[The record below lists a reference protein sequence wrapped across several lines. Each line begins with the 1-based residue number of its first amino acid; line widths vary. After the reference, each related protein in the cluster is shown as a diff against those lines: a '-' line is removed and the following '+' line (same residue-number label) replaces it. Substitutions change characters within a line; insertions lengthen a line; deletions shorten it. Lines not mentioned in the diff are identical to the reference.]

1 MKYASTQ
8 NQSHVLSRVK
18 LFLALSRT
26 PHALLDMATPGV
38 CALLWMGSFPPA
50 RVIILGIVTAFAGYT
65 AVYGLNDLMDHRA
78 DTLKLRQEGFAE
90 LKQYLDATLIRH
102 PIARGLLGLRESIAW
117 VAFWALLALIGA
129 YILNPMCAL
138 IFVAGSLLEA
148 AYCLLRKVSPMRMA
162 LTGVVKTS
170 GALAAVIAVDPDP
183 SGLFLIFLFLW
194 LFFWEIGGQ
203 NIPADWADIEGDGLI
218 HAKTIPVL
226 LGPKWAKGIA
236 LFCLVMA
243 VLINIFLFRLT
254 ARGLTIYDGGA
265 SFLIG
270 AYLLILPAYR
280 LFKSNNRSDAMNL
293 FNRASYY
300 PLALLVVVTVRAFI

>member
-1 MKYASTQ
+1 MRHASIQ
-8 NQSHVLSRVK
+8 NQPQVLCRIK

-26 PHALLDMATPGV
+26 PHALLDMATPAV
-38 CALLWMGSFPPA
+38 CALLWMGTFPPA
-50 RVIILGIVTAFAGYT
+50 KVIILGIITAFAGYT

-78 DTLKLRQEGFAE
+78 DTLKLGQEGFGNLE
-90 LKQYLDATLIRH
+90 QYLDAILTRH
-102 PIARGLLGLRESIAW
+102 PIARGLLGIRESIVW

-129 YILNPMCAL
+129 YILNPLCAL
-138 IFVAGSLLEA
+138 IFVAGSFLEA
-148 AYCLLRKVSPMRMA
+148 AYCLLRKVSPMRMV

-183 SGLFLIFLFLW
+183 SGLFLVFLFLW
-194 LFFWEIGGQ
+194 LFLWEIGGQ

-218 HAKTIPVL
+218 RAKTIPVL
-226 LGPKWAKGIA
+226 LGPQWAKGIA
-236 LFCLVMA
+236 LFCLVAA

-254 ARGLTIYDGGA
+254 AQGLTLYDGGTC
-265 SFLIG
+265 FLIG

-280 LFKSNNRSDAMNL
+280 LFKNNSRLDAMNL

-300 PLALLVVVTVRAFI
+300 PLVLLVVVAVRALI

>member
-1 MKYASTQ
+1 M
-8 NQSHVLSRVK
+8 
-18 LFLALSRT
+18 
-26 PHALLDMATPGV
+26 
-38 CALLWMGSFPPA
+38 
-50 RVIILGIVTAFAGYT
+50 
-65 AVYGLNDLMDHRA
+65 
-78 DTLKLRQEGFAE
+78 
-90 LKQYLDATLIRH
+90 
-102 PIARGLLGLRESIAW
+102 
-117 VAFWALLALIGA
+117 
-129 YILNPMCAL
+129 
-138 IFVAGSLLEA
+138 
-148 AYCLLRKVSPMRMA
+148 
-162 LTGVVKTS
+162 
-170 GALAAVIAVDPDP
+170 
-183 SGLFLIFLFLW
+183 FLW
-194 LFFWEIGGQ
+194 LFLWEIGGQ

-243 VLINIFLFRLT
+243 VLINVFLFRLT

-300 PLALLVVVTVRAFI
+300 PLALLVVVTVRAFM

>member
-1 MKYASTQ
+1 MKHASTQ
-8 NQSHVLSRVK
+8 NQSHILSRVK

-26 PHALLDMATPGV
+26 PHALLDMATPAV
-38 CALLWMGSFPPA
+38 CALLWMGNFPPA
-50 RVIILGIVTAFAGYT
+50 RIIVLGIITAFAGYT

-78 DTLKLRQEGFAE
+78 DTLKLRQEGFAD
-90 LKQYLDATLIRH
+90 LGQYLDATLIRH
-102 PIARGLLGLRESIAW
+102 PIARGFLGLREGIAW
-117 VAFWALLALIGA
+117 VSFWALLALVGA
-129 YILNPMCAL
+129 YILNPLCAL
-138 IFVAGSLLEA
+138 IFTAGSFLEA
-148 AYCLLRKVSPMRMA
+148 AYCLLRRVSPMRMA

-183 SGLFLIFLFLW
+183 SGLFLFFLFLW
-194 LFFWEIGGQ
+194 LFLWEIGGQ

-218 HAKTIPVL
+218 RAKTIPVL

-236 LFCLVMA
+236 FFCLVTA
-243 VLINIFLFRLT
+243 VLISVFLFRLT
-254 ARGLTIYDGGA
+254 AQGLTIYDGGA

-270 AYLLILPAYR
+270 VYLLILPAYR

-300 PLALLVVVTVRAFI
+300 PLALLVVVAVRALL